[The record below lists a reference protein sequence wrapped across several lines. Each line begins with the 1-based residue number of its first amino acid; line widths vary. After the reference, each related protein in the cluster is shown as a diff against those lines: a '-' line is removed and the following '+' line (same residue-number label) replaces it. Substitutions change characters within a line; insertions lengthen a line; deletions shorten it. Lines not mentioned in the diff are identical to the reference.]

1 MKKRGFKKTSHVKAI
16 IVFFIINL
24 FTKVPTKH
32 LPQLMRE
39 LSRGIKNNI
48 FGNNLEIIKITEEK
62 IPIRINSK

>member
-39 LSRGIKNNI
+39 LSSGIKNI
-48 FGNNLEIIKITEEK
+48 FGNNLEIVKITEEK